1 MKNIV
6 IAKRELYESLKL
18 SIDEVTGAGIKTK
31 DGVESIV
38 IFIAT
43 DSDSVIEKIHSDSVI
58 EKIPQEFKGNQVH
71 AEVRSLAEAW

>member
-43 DSDSVIEKIHSDSVI
+43 DSDSVIEKI
-58 EKIPQEFKGNQVH
+58 PQEFKGNQVH

>member
-43 DSDSVIEKIHSDSVI
+43 GSDSVI